1 MIPVEMQPEPS
12 GFPERVRSPGK
23 RFLSQIAKPTP
34 EQWRGKDYWRRVL
47 PDMRKAYKGVCSYS
61 ASWIPHSTG
70 NHSIDHFIPKSR
82 QPELAYEW
90 DNYRYSSLRFNAR
103 KGTHSVVDPF
113 KLLPNSFVLDFR
125 SFFIKPNPKLS
136 PKEQK
141 TLQETIKCLKLNDDE
156 DLVVERQ
163 ACCSYY
169 FKNEISFNHLQQRY
183 PFIAFELERQ
193 NMLRNKQEART
204 PTNA

>member
-12 GFPERVRSPGK
+12 RFPEQVRSPGK
-23 RFLSQIAKPTP
+23 RFLSQVTKPTSQ
-34 EQWRGKDYWRRVL
+34 QWSGKEYWRKVL

-70 NHSIDHFIPKSR
+70 THSIDHFIPKSR

-113 KLLPNSFVLDFR
+113 KLLPNSFVLDFN
-125 SFFIKPNPKLS
+125 SFLIKPNPEFS
-136 PKEQK
+136 TKEQQS
-141 TLQETIKCLKLNDDE
+141 LRETIKRLKLNDDE
-156 DLVVERQ
+156 DLVRERKEW
-163 ACCSYY
+163 YY
-169 FKNEISFNHLQQRY
+169 AYLDKENPIPFSHLQKKA

-193 NMLRNKQEART
+193 NLLSGERNSPSLK
-204 PTNA
+204 